1 MASTDRE
8 YELVVLGATGYTGK
22 YCAEHIA
29 THLPT
34 DLRWAV
40 AGRNESKL
48 SAVLTQIKTL
58 NPDRRVPG
66 VEVASLSPGDID
78 TLAKK
83 TKVLIS
89 TVGPFHLYGTPV
101 VEACVRNGTHYIDSY
116 EHPKPFRFELGG

>member
-8 YELVVLGATGYTGK
+8 YELVLLGATGYTGK

-34 DLRWAV
+34 NLRWAV
-40 AGRNESKL
+40 AGRNLSKL
-48 SAVLTQIKTL
+48 SAVVNEIKSL
-58 NPDRRVPG
+58 NPDRRAPG
-66 VEVASLSPGDID
+66 IEVGTLSPEDVD
-78 TLAKK
+78 ALTKK

-101 VEACVRNGTHYIDSY
+101 VKACARNGTHYIDSY
-116 EHPKPFRFELGG
+116 ENQSKS